1 MNISYILIVLSM
13 AFENVLLVVIL
24 IGVVLFGAKKLPE
37 LARALGKAQS
47 EFEKGKRES
56 IRETFTEE
64 NRSGSK
70 QDELTSEPRTDND
83 IRK

>member
-1 MNISYILIVLSM
+1 M

-24 IGVVLFGAKKLPE
+24 IGVVLFGAQKLPE

-56 IRETFTEE
+56 IRETSTED
-64 NRSGSK
+64 NRGMSK
-70 QDELTSEPRTDND
+70 QDELTSEPTTDND
-83 IRK
+83 IR

>member
-1 MNISYILIVLSM
+1 MHIWYTLIVLSM

-47 EFEKGKRES
+47 EFEKGKRDS
-56 IRETFTEE
+56 IREKSTEE
-64 NRSGSK
+64 NRSMSK

-83 IRK
+83 IR

>member
-1 MNISYILIVLSM
+1 M

-56 IRETFTEE
+56 IRERSTEE
-64 NRSGSK
+64 NRSVSK

-83 IRK
+83 IR

>member
-1 MNISYILIVLSM
+1 MHIWYTLILLNM

-24 IGVVLFGAKKLPE
+24 IGVVLFGAQKLPE

-56 IRETFTEE
+56 IRETSTEN
-64 NRSGSK
+64 NRGVSK
-70 QDELTSEPRTDND
+70 QDELTSEPTTDND
-83 IRK
+83 IS

>member
-1 MNISYILIVLSM
+1 MHIWYTLIVLNM

-24 IGVVLFGAKKLPE
+24 IGVVLFGAQKLPE

-56 IRETFTEE
+56 IRETSTEE
-64 NRSGSK
+64 NRGMSK
-70 QDELTSEPRTDND
+70 QDELTSEPTTDND
-83 IRK
+83 RR

>member
-1 MNISYILIVLSM
+1 MHIWYTLIVLNM

-24 IGVVLFGAKKLPE
+24 IGVVLFGAQKLPE

-56 IRETFTEE
+56 IRETSTED
-64 NRSGSK
+64 NRGVSK
-70 QDELTSEPRTDND
+70 QDELTS
-83 IRK
+83 

>member
-1 MNISYILIVLSM
+1 M

-24 IGVVLFGAKKLPE
+24 IGVVLFGAQKLPE

-56 IRETFTEE
+56 IRETSTED
-64 NRSGSK
+64 NRGVSK
-70 QDELTSEPRTDND
+70 QNELTSEPTTDND
-83 IRK
+83 RR

>member
-1 MNISYILIVLSM
+1 MHIWYALILLNM

-24 IGVVLFGAKKLPE
+24 IAVVLFGAQKLPE

-56 IRETFTEE
+56 IRETSTEDT
-64 NRSGSK
+64 RGMSK
-70 QDELTSEPRTDND
+70 QDELTSEPTTDND
-83 IRK
+83 IR

>member
-1 MNISYILIVLSM
+1 MHIWYTLILLNM

-24 IGVVLFGAKKLPE
+24 IGVVLFGAQKLPE

-56 IRETFTEE
+56 IRETSTED
-64 NRSGSK
+64 NRGMSK
-70 QDELTSEPRTDND
+70 QDELT
-83 IRK
+83 

>member
-1 MNISYILIVLSM
+1 MHIWYTLVVLNM

-24 IGVVLFGAKKLPE
+24 IGVVLFGAQKLPE

-56 IRETFTEE
+56 IRETSTED
-64 NRSGSK
+64 NRGVSNK
-70 QDELTSEPRTDND
+70 MN
-83 IRK
+83 

>member
-1 MNISYILIVLSM
+1 MHIWYTLIVLNM

-24 IGVVLFGAKKLPE
+24 IGVVLFGAQKLPE

-56 IRETFTEE
+56 IRETSTEE
-64 NRSGSK
+64 NRGMSK
-70 QDELTSEPRTDND
+70 RDELTSEPTTDND
-83 IRK
+83 RR

>member
-1 MNISYILIVLSM
+1 M

-56 IRETFTEE
+56 IREASTEV
-64 NRSGSK
+64 NNSMLK
-70 QDELTSEPRTDND
+70 QNELASEPRTDNGTT
-83 IRK
+83 

>member
-1 MNISYILIVLSM
+1 M

-24 IGVVLFGAKKLPE
+24 IGVVFFGARKLPE

-47 EFEKGKRES
+47 EFEKGKRDS
-56 IRETFTEE
+56 IRETSTEE
-64 NRSGSK
+64 NRSVSK

-83 IRK
+83 IR

>member
-1 MNISYILIVLSM
+1 M

-37 LARALGKAQS
+37 LGRALGKAQS

-56 IRETFTEE
+56 IREASTEV
-64 NRSGSK
+64 NTSK
-70 QDELTSEPRTDND
+70 LKQNELSSEPKTDNGMT
-83 IRK
+83 

>member
-1 MNISYILIVLSM
+1 M

-24 IGVVLFGAKKLPE
+24 IGVVLFGAQKLPE

-56 IRETFTEE
+56 IRETSTED
-64 NRSGSK
+64 NRGVSK
-70 QDELTSEPRTDND
+70 QDELTS
-83 IRK
+83 

>member
-1 MNISYILIVLSM
+1 M

-56 IRETFTEE
+56 IHEASTEV
-64 NRSGSK
+64 NNSTLK
-70 QDELTSEPRTDND
+70 QNELTSEPNTDNGMT
-83 IRK
+83 

>member
-1 MNISYILIVLSM
+1 MHIWYTLILLNM

-24 IGVVLFGAKKLPE
+24 IGVVLFGAQKLPE

-56 IRETFTEE
+56 IRETSTED
-64 NRSGSK
+64 NRGVSK
-70 QDELTSEPRTDND
+70 QDELTSEPTTDND
-83 IRK
+83 IR

>member
-1 MNISYILIVLSM
+1 MHIWYALILLNM

-24 IGVVLFGAKKLPE
+24 IVVVLFGAQKLPE

-56 IRETFTEE
+56 IRETSTEDT
-64 NRSGSK
+64 RGMSK
-70 QDELTSEPRTDND
+70 QDELTSEPATDND
-83 IRK
+83 IR

>member
-1 MNISYILIVLSM
+1 MHIWYTLIVLNM

-24 IGVVLFGAKKLPE
+24 IGVVLFGAQKLPE

-56 IRETFTEE
+56 IRETSTEE
-64 NRSGSK
+64 NRGM
-70 QDELTSEPRTDND
+70 
-83 IRK
+83 

>member
-1 MNISYILIVLSM
+1 MPLVFSM

-24 IGVVLFGAKKLPE
+24 ICAVLFGAQKIPE

-56 IRETFTEE
+56 
-64 NRSGSK
+64 K
-70 QDELTSEPRTDND
+70 
-83 IRK
+83 

>member
-1 MNISYILIVLSM
+1 MHIWYALILLNM

-24 IGVVLFGAKKLPE
+24 IGVVLFGAQKLPE

-56 IRETFTEE
+56 IRETSTEN
-64 NRSGSK
+64 NRGVSK
-70 QDELTSEPRTDND
+70 QDELTSEPTTDND
-83 IRK
+83 IS

>member
-1 MNISYILIVLSM
+1 M

-24 IGVVLFGAKKLPE
+24 IGVVLFGAKKLPD

-56 IRETFTEE
+56 IREASTEV
-64 NRSGSK
+64 NNSKSK
-70 QDELTSEPRTDND
+70 QTELSSEPKTDNGMT
-83 IRK
+83 

>member
-1 MNISYILIVLSM
+1 MHIWYTLIVLNM

-24 IGVVLFGAKKLPE
+24 IGVVLFGAQKLPE

-56 IRETFTEE
+56 IRETSTEE
-64 NRSGSK
+64 NRSVSK
-70 QDELTSEPRTDND
+70 EDELTSEARTDND
-83 IRK
+83 IR

>member
-1 MNISYILIVLSM
+1 MHIWYALILLNM

-24 IGVVLFGAKKLPE
+24 IGVVLFGAQKLPE

-56 IRETFTEE
+56 IRETSTED
-64 NRSGSK
+64 NRGVSK
-70 QDELTSEPRTDND
+70 QNELTSEPTTDND
-83 IRK
+83 RR

>member
-1 MNISYILIVLSM
+1 M

-24 IGVVLFGAKKLPE
+24 IGVVLFGAQKLPE

-56 IRETFTEE
+56 IRETFTED
-64 NRSGSK
+64 NRGMSK
-70 QDELTSEPRTDND
+70 QDELTSEPTTDND
-83 IRK
+83 IR

>member
-1 MNISYILIVLSM
+1 
-13 AFENVLLVVIL
+13 VIL

-56 IRETFTEE
+56 IREASTEV
-64 NRSGSK
+64 NNSVLK
-70 QDELTSEPRTDND
+70 QNEVTSDAKTDD
-83 IRK
+83 GTT

>member
-1 MNISYILIVLSM
+1 MHIWYTLIVLNM

-24 IGVVLFGAKKLPE
+24 IGVVLFGAQKLPE

-56 IRETFTEE
+56 IRETSTEDT
-64 NRSGSK
+64 RGMSK
-70 QDELTSEPRTDND
+70 QDALTSEPTTDND
-83 IRK
+83 IR

>member
-1 MNISYILIVLSM
+1 M

-24 IGVVLFGAKKLPE
+24 IGVVLFGAQKLPE

-56 IRETFTEE
+56 IRETSTED
-64 NRSGSK
+64 NRGVSK
-70 QDELTSEPRTDND
+70 QDELTSEPTTDND
-83 IRK
+83 RR

>member
-1 MNISYILIVLSM
+1 M

-24 IGVVLFGAKKLPE
+24 IGVVLFGAQKLPE